1 VVSGWGRAWS
11 LKNGS
16 GSTVRP
22 SRPELSTYQA
32 RWSSLV
38 IDQHESTFIRTPD
51 AGRRLLSA
59 LTARQRAQLAAALE
73 VLADELDGRGAQ
85 RTGFSA

>member
-1 VVSGWGRAWS
+1 MGAGLVAEERQRVDRQAVAAGTLDVPGALVVVGH
-11 LKNGS
+11 
-16 GSTVRP
+16 RP
-22 SRPELSTYQA
+22 A
-32 RWSSLV
+32 RINV
-38 IDQHESTFIRTPD
+38 HPD